1 MAYASPVDACG
12 PVEAVPRHL
21 GNRTQWIAL
30 IRRNLCSFVQ
40 KVGSMLLVTLYSL
53 FQNLVSNVF
62 TVHCIKPASL

>member
-21 GNRTQWIAL
+21 GNRTHWIAL

-40 KVGSMLLVTLYSL
+40 KVGSLL
-53 FQNLVSNVF
+53 QNLVSNVF
-62 TVHCIKPASL
+62 TVHCVKPASL